1 MFLQRA
7 KEDGPILAID
17 LHGEEKDLYSGAGY
31 HLVAGSDGASKAVKR
46 VGGDMTHEEIE
57 SGDYSRYAREV
68 IQPWLKAQDG
78 ADIYIGMMSCYQFCD
93 PQPVEGASGFALISR
108 LIWEEYSSE

>member
-7 KEDGPILAID
+7 KKDGPILAID

-31 HLVAGSDGASKAVKR
+31 HLVAVIDGAIKAVKR

-78 ADIYIGMMSCYQFCD
+78 ADIYIGMMSCYQRS
-93 PQPVEGASGFALISR
+93 PTPVYLD
-108 LIWEEYSSE
+108 L